1 MQQLVQLH
9 KTTLDLLKKGKNL
22 LAFSAG
28 VDSSALFFI
37 LKNYNIKF
45 DLAMVDYNTREQ
57 SKQEI
62 VYAKELSEKYNKI
75 LFLHSCKLS
84 NSNFEHNARIERYN
98 FFKEIISK
106 NSYDNLIT
114 AHQLNDKMEWFLMQL
129 GKGSG
134 LVELLGM
141 QELEFD
147 KKYTK
152 IKPLLHVS
160 KEELIDFLNTNR
172 IKYFFDKSNDSQKYF
187 RNQIRSKYA
196 DSFVKNFKNGLK
208 NSFDYLQKDK
218 ELLLPNNQKRV
229 KELFIL
235 ERNDEELIN
244 IRQIDKVV
252 KKLGISMSKSQ
263 RDEVTRTK
271 NCVISDKIAISFTIN
286 HIYVSPY
293 CKTSM
298 PKKFKE
304 LCRIYKIPSK
314 IRPYIYKNSI
324 AFSQLPNYKL
334 LS

>member
-9 KTTLDLLKKGKNL
+9 KTTISLLKKGKNL

-37 LKNYNIKF
+37 LKGYNIEF

-57 SKQEI
+57 SKQEVI
-62 VYAKELSEKYNKI
+62 YAKELSEKYNKR
-75 LFLHSCKLS
+75 LFLHSCKLG
-84 NSNFEHNARIERYN
+84 NSNFEYNARVERYD

-129 GKGSG
+129 GRGSG

-141 QELEFD
+141 QEIELD

-160 KEELIDFLNTNR
+160 KEELIDFLDANQ
-172 IKYFFDKSNDSQKYF
+172 IKYFFDKSNESHKYF

-218 ELLLPNNQKRV
+218 ELLLPNNKKRV

-235 ERNDEELIN
+235 KRDDRELIN
-244 IRQIDKVV
+244 IRQIDRVV
-252 KKLGISMSKSQ
+252 KEMGILMSKSQ
-263 RDEVTRTK
+263 RDEVIRTK
-271 NCVISDKIAISFTIN
+271 NCVISDKIAISFTAN
-286 HIYVSPY
+286 HIYISPY

-304 LCRIYKIPSK
+304 LCRINKLPSK

-324 AFSQLPNYKL
+324 AFSQLPNCRL